1 MIKKN
6 LRPAFCKGRHGP
18 IYKVP
23 RVVVFNQSLLWAQY
37 KNTITVC
44 LLNIIVSIAN
54 MSEEH
59 MTEAKLRHLQKE
71 EERKKQKEKDR
82 QMEENVLEW
91 IEKVISKLLSF

>member
-1 MIKKN
+1 
-6 LRPAFCKGRHGP
+6 
-18 IYKVP
+18 
-23 RVVVFNQSLLWAQY
+23 
-37 KNTITVC
+37 
-44 LLNIIVSIAN
+44 

>member
-1 MIKKN
+1 
-6 LRPAFCKGRHGP
+6 
-18 IYKVP
+18 
-23 RVVVFNQSLLWAQY
+23 
-37 KNTITVC
+37 
-44 LLNIIVSIAN
+44 

-91 IEKVISKLLSF
+91 IEKVISKKILSLTVLQIRTIIFMRKTVYLLNISKFFQVVHKRPDRDYESFIRDAVILSQ